1 MTSRIKP
8 CFMVAGLSL
17 CFCVS
22 ALASVNCQTQC
33 AQIRYPDRNVVDKMV
48 KKKCYYRPRGVEVVY
63 PGLAYSSHGLDDGSN
78 EAYNKCKD
86 KDRICIETG
95 AAGFDDLSIFDTG
108 PDILVTF
115 GDVEILILDER
126 RGRIDEDDFIF

>member
-86 KDRICIETG
+86 KDRICWKGKTEG
-95 AAGFDDLSIFDTG
+95 RYVGFTVKQVQTRCGGSGGEGLGNCS
-108 PDILVTF
+108 VTVKKIWF
-115 GDVEILILDER
+115 NR
-126 RGRIDEDDFIF
+126 CPK